1 MSTPTHRPAAGP
13 LLEVRDLV
21 VRYLTPAGP
30 LTAVDGVSL
39 VLHRGEA
46 LGVVGESGCGKSTL
60 ARALLRILP
69 AQTDVGGRVLLEG
82 TDLLRLR
89 EDQMRRLR
97 WARMALVPQSS
108 MNALN
113 PVHRVGDQIAEAIR
127 AHRPISS
134 GAARRQA
141 EALLQTV
148 GLDAGR
154 FASYPHQ
161 LSGGQR
167 QRVVIAMALALQPQ
181 VLIADEPTTA
191 LDVITQHAVV
201 RELIRLRRALGVAV
215 LYISHDISL
224 VAQTCDRIAVMY
236 AGRLVEVG
244 PTRQILRHPAHPYTM
259 GLRNAFPDLR
269 RAGRLISI
277 PGAPPPLL
285 GEVRGCP
292 FQPRCP
298 FAVEACTTITPP
310 LLAGE
315 GGRLTACHR
324 AAEASALR
332 LLAEDER
339 IWEQVTA

>member
-1 MSTPTHRPAAGP
+1 MSAPTHPSATGS
-13 LLEVRDLV
+13 LLEVRDLM

-39 VLHRGEA
+39 ALHRGEA

-69 AQTDVGGRVLLEG
+69 AQTEVSGRVLLEG

-89 EDQMRRLR
+89 EEQMRRLR
-97 WARMALVPQSS
+97 WARIALVPQSS

-134 GAARRQA
+134 VAARRQA
-141 EALLQTV
+141 ESLLQAV
-148 GLDAGR
+148 GLDADR
-154 FASYPHQ
+154 FTSYPHQ

-191 LDVITQHAVV
+191 LDVITQHAIVK
-201 RELIRLRRALGVAV
+201 ELIRLRRALGVAV

-244 PTRQILRHPAHPYTM
+244 PTRQVLHRPAHPYTM

-269 RAGRLISI
+269 RARRLISI
-277 PGAPPPLL
+277 PGAPPSLL

-298 FAVEACTTITPP
+298 FAVGVCATITPP
-310 LLAGE
+310 LLPGE
-315 GGRLTACHR
+315 DGRLTACHR
-324 AAEASALR
+324 AAEAPALR

-339 IWEQVTA
+339 LWEQVPA

>member
-1 MSTPTHRPAAGP
+1 MSTPADHRAAAP

-21 VRYLTPAGP
+21 VRYATPVGP
-30 LTAVDGVSL
+30 LVAVDGVSL

-69 AQTDVGGRVLLEG
+69 PQTQVGGKVLLEG

-89 EDQMRRLR
+89 EDRMRRLR
-97 WARMALVPQSS
+97 WASIALVPQSS

-127 AHRPISS
+127 AHRPVSPA
-134 GAARRQA
+134 AARRQA
-141 EALLQTV
+141 ENLLQTV
-148 GLDAGR
+148 GLDAAR
-154 FASYPHQ
+154 FTSYPHQ

-167 QRVVIAMALALQPQ
+167 QRVVIAMALALRPQ
-181 VLIADEPTTA
+181 VIVADEPTTA

-201 RELIRLRRALGVAV
+201 RELIRLRRALGVAI

-244 PTRQILRHPAHPYTM
+244 ATRQVLHRPTHPYTM

-269 RAGRLISI
+269 RVGRLISI
-277 PGAPPPLL
+277 PGAPPSLL
-285 GEVRGCP
+285 GE
-292 FQPRCP
+292 PRCP
-298 FAVEACTTITPP
+298 FAVEDCTAITPQ
-310 LLAGE
+310 LLPAEDGQ
-315 GGRLTACHR
+315 LTACHR
-324 AAEASALR
+324 AADAPALR

-339 IWEQVTA
+339 IWEKVPA